1 MVELAR
7 GLGASAKFAGSG
19 GSVIG
24 TYRDEEMFRRLKRAF
39 AERCAVIKPQ
49 IL

>member
-7 GLGASAKFAGSG
+7 GLGASAIPGSG

-39 AERCAVIKPQ
+39 EAERCAVIKPQ